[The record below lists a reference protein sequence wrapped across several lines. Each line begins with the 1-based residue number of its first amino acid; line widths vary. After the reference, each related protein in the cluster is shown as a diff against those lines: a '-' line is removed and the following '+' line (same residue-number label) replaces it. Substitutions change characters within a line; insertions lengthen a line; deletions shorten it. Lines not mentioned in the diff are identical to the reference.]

1 MERKLRRCA
10 VCGAEYRFCPK
21 CNEDKDKPLYH
32 YTFCSKNCRD
42 IYSVISSFE
51 DKEISA
57 EETLEK
63 LMELDLSRIDSFNDS
78 YKDSLERIYNS
89 AVPKKSKKKNKSSE
103 SKDVKT
109 LDEQQSE
116 EVGIYGE
123 SKGIEETYVE

>member
-57 EETLEK
+57 EETLEQ

-89 AVPKKSKKKNKSSE
+89 AVPKKSKKKKKSSE

-109 LDEQQSE
+109 LDKQQSE
-116 EVGIYGE
+116 EVSIYEE